1 MTAIADDHTLTATA
15 VSAAPVADVL
25 GWLDTSADGLS
36 DAEVSARRARYGPNA
51 VRTHSVNALAVLGR
65 QLRSAVLILLAATAV
80 VSYFLGDS
88 LQAIIIGV
96 ILAASIGLGFV
107 NEYRAERAAAA
118 PHSGVRHPAVA
129 RRDRTFVPSRAS

>member
-65 QLRSAVLILLAATAV
+65 
-80 VSYFLGDS
+80 
-88 LQAIIIGV
+88 
-96 ILAASIGLGFV
+96 
-107 NEYRAERAAAA
+107 
-118 PHSGVRHPAVA
+118 
-129 RRDRTFVPSRAS
+129 